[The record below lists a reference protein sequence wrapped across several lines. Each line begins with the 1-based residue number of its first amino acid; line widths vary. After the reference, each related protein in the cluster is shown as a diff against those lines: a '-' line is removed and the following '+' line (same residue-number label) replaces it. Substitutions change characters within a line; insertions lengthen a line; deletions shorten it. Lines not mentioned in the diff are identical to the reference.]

1 MKREKGCGL
10 SGETRSKRKN
20 SIRMEDGPEGN
31 APQSLRR
38 DGQWGAARSFAAR
51 DGLPKKKKKNPLSL
65 SIVVFPTSLFPFSS
79 VLSHSKCIHKSYT
92 INASSR
98 AAELNQ
104 RKQTLFSGSSS
115 ILREGLTFRKA
126 DSLGEK

>member
-1 MKREKGCGL
+1 MVMRHRVCDEMG
-10 SGETRSKRKN
+10 SGVQLGAFQRG
-20 SIRMEDGPEGN
+20 MV
-31 APQSLRR
+31 SL
-38 DGQWGAARSFAAR
+38 
-51 DGLPKKKKKNPLSL
+51 KKKKKNPLSL